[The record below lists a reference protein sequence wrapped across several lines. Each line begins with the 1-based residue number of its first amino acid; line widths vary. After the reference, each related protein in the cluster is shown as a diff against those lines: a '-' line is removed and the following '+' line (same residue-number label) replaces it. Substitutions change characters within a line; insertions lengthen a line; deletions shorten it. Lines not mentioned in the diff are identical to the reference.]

1 MRDFMSY
8 SNPKPAFPPIAA
20 ITDNTAM
27 VSTIVDTAG
36 FEGCTLILITGT
48 LTDAD
53 ATFALTLEHGNA
65 ANLSDSLVPVQADL
79 VGTGALANFTF
90 ADDIKCFKIGYVGAK
105 RYLRATVTP
114 SANTGNFFMAGIW
127 MLNGSRFAPTANPP
141 N

>member
-8 SNPKPAFPPIAA
+8 SNPKPAFYPVAA

-36 FEGCTLILITGT
+36 YEGVTLILITGT

-53 ATFALTLEHGNA
+53 ATFALTMEHGNA
-65 ANLSDSLVPVQADL
+65 ANLSDSTVPVQADL
-79 VGTGALANFTF
+79 VGTGALANYTF
-90 ADDIKCFKIGYVGAK
+90 SDDNKTFKIGYVGTK
-105 RYLRATVTP
+105 RYIRATVTP
-114 SANTGNFFMAGIW
+114 TANTGNFFMAGIW
-127 MLNGSRFAPTANPP
+127 QLAGSRFAPTSNPP

>member
-8 SNPKPAFPPIAA
+8 SNPKQAFPSIAA

-36 FEGCTLILITGT
+36 YEGLTLILNTGT

-53 ATFALTLEHGNA
+53 ATFALTMEHGNA
-65 ANLSDSLVPVQADL
+65 ANLSDSTVPVQADI

-90 ADDIKCFKIGYVGAK
+90 ADDNKCFKIGYVGTK
-105 RYLRATVTP
+105 RYVRATVTP
-114 SANTGNFFMAGIW
+114 SANTGNFFMSGIW
-127 MLNGSRFAPTANPP
+127 MLNGSRFAPTSNPP